1 LIEEEKDFAEV
12 RTIRKTK
19 GNNMEL
25 MESIVK
31 VDMEINYV
39 EQTAAN
45 DRQLEEFDAMVFGLE
60 SRMEEKNIAI
70 GTQMYELM
78 NKTR

>member
-1 LIEEEKDFAEV
+1 MIEEEKDFAEV